1 MKTRVIAFRVTQE
14 QYDALALRLEFCK
27 RPENFHRTPDV
38 RTMSDLVHD
47 TIREDLLVML
57 DGLAKERKRLD
68 AKAKRDAKKAAV
80 ESPVMRNQR
89 IKRERKAGFPDGAQ

>member
-27 RPENFHRTPDV
+27 RPENSHRTPDV

-47 TIREDLLVML
+47 TIREDLLAML
-57 DGLAKERKRLD
+57 DGLAKERKRLE
-68 AKAKRDAKKAAV
+68 AKAKRDAKKASV

-89 IKRERKAGFPDGAQ
+89 IKRERKAGLRDGAQ